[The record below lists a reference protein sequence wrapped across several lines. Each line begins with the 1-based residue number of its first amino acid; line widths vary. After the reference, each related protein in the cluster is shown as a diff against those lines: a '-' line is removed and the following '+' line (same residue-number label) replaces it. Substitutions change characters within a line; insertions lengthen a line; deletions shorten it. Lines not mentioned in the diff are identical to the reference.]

1 MNIKKTTHPLTTKY
15 LSEDTSLTR
24 MIEEHLSK
32 HETVLLIAP
41 QGTGKTTYI
50 QSLQNKDFINT
61 VVGLFPT
68 RMLSK
73 QQRKNGQEAGFTHS
87 TTYFSSEDYLKWMD
101 FEGLSDHD
109 TLIFIDEIHKIIQY
123 SAFAYEE
130 QTVPALS
137 IIEKA
142 TKNPCILATAT
153 PDYLYHCCTDEP
165 FYQSIDIIIEVQ
177 TQKEYIK
184 HLTLL
189 DGYSKREDALKAL
202 VRKNHKA
209 DTKQIILLNNTKKCD
224 AWAEEFQQSG
234 IHALSIHSK
243 TDREHPTIQPI
254 YESITN
260 NGTLNCEILIATS
273 WIDIGISFKDE
284 NITNLYCILTDNWTD
299 GDFTMIKQFMA
310 RARKSTPHLYMT
322 RPKLTYDEQEYL
334 KYMRS
339 HTETNGLL
347 SPGTDFYKELEQDI
361 IHTARNQAEL
371 INQHKIK
378 DQSSFY
384 AMGCQKIGDRYTA
397 NSMHCKYYLDTLY
410 EKKQIESFKD
420 DDITKE
426 ILSKHF
432 NIEVEQIDIHTYT
445 PEATG
450 LTPEEEQAVI
460 LYLEE
465 LYTTQKKFAQKEL
478 CTKIRTITNDKK
490 NYEKA
495 GQFLKNTFIGGE
507 QLNTLFK
514 LARKNGG
521 KYQIEKIK

>member
-73 QQRKNGQEAGFTHS
+73 QQKKNGQEAGFTHS

-177 TQKEYIK
+177 TQKDYIK

-284 NITNLYCILTDNWTD
+284 NITNLYCILNDNWTD

-310 RARKSTPHLYMT
+310 RARKSQPHLYITSPTPTSREKDYLSHMVDT
-322 RPKLTYDEQEYL
+322 HGLTDSFY
-334 KYMRS
+334 
-339 HTETNGLL
+339 
-347 SPGTDFYKELEQDI
+347 PGTEFYTALEEEI
-361 IHTARNQAEL
+361 IQTAQIQAEL
-371 INQHKIK
+371 INTFKVEPQAAKYTPGCIK
-378 DQSSFY
+378 VDGHY
-384 AMGCQKIGDRYTA
+384 IANAMLCR
-397 NSMHCKYYLDTLY
+397 YYLYTLY
-410 EKKQIESFKD
+410 EKKQIEAFKD
-420 DDITKE
+420 DDSTKE
-426 ILSKHF
+426 ILSQHF
-432 NIEVEQIDIHTYT
+432 NIEANQIDILTYT
-445 PEATG
+445 EEPTG
-450 LTPEEEQAVI
+450 LTPEEEQTVI
-460 LYLEE
+460 DYLEE
-465 LYTTQKKFAQKEL
+465 LYNSKTKFIQDEL
-478 CTKIRTITNDKK
+478 CTKIRTITNNKK
-490 NYEKA
+490 NYKKA